1 MEAIFIYI
9 LKTSGLITV
18 FYLAYYFL
26 LRKETFFNGNRWF
39 LLTGLITSVVLPFIV
54 YTKTVWIAST
64 PTSDI
69 SNYQIY
75 TPQNDLDI
83 SLVDWNFA
91 LIAIYGIGFLALL
104 IKFAFDF
111 YSLNSVLKGKKIKQQ
126 ADFKFIDIKENIAP
140 FSYFDYIV
148 YNSSLY
154 SALELESIIEHE
166 KVHSEQN
173 HTIDVLVSRIFCIL
187 FWFNP
192 IIWLYKKSILQNLEF
207 IADSEAAQKISDKKA
222 YQYTLLKITTHE
234 NCVAITNHFF
244 QSLIKKRIIMLN
256 KNQSKKRNSWKYY
269 VVIPALA
276 AFVLLFQVEIIAKE
290 KGLSKK
296 ETLKVDPKEE
306 ITAVDIYKIKNSITD
321 QELKVMAETLK
332 QNHNIDAVFSDLKR
346 NSENLLK
353 AIKIEV
359 KKGSELAQTYLVNES
374 KAIKNCGIIVMT
386 YKNGSKK
393 VVFTTDN
400 KIDDKKIAEELKNE
414 PNNNSNTNASVFKT
428 TSTTTNGNNANIT
441 IKNNDED
448 AHDIT
453 IQSKD
458 GKNSDSNSSNFTSIK
473 IHKIAS
479 ANKVN
484 TDTKTETTIKVSSA
498 KKGNSKKSEQLII
511 IDGVIV
517 SDISLDELD
526 SQNIKSMS
534 VFKGSEAIAK
544 YGTQGENGVIEI
556 VTKK

>member
-9 LKTSGLITV
+9 VKTSGLITL

-26 LRKETFFNGNRWF
+26 LRKETFFNSNRWF

-54 YTKTVWIAST
+54 YTKIVWIAST
-64 PTSDI
+64 PTPDI
-69 SNYQIY
+69 NNYQIY
-75 TPQNDLDI
+75 TPQNNTDI
-83 SLVDWNFA
+83 ALVNWNFA
-91 LIAIYGIGFLALL
+91 LIAVYGVGFLALL

-154 SALELESIIEHE
+154 SDLELESIIEHE

-192 IIWLYKKSILQNLEF
+192 IVWLYKKSILQNLEF

-269 VVIPALA
+269 VVIPALV

-290 KGLSKK
+290 KESSNK

-306 ITAVDIYKIKNSITD
+306 ITSVDIYKIKNSVTD
-321 QELKVMAETLK
+321 QELKVMAEKLK

-353 AIKIEV
+353 TLKVEV
-359 KKGSELAQTYLVNES
+359 KRGSELAQTYLVNES
-374 KAIKNCGIIVMT
+374 KAIKNCGIIVVT

-400 KIDDKKIAEELKNE
+400 KIDDKKIAEELKNV
-414 PNNNSNTNASVFKT
+414 PNDDSNASVFKT
-428 TSTTTNGNNANIT
+428 TSTAASGNAIDIT
-441 IKNNDED
+441 IDKNAKNID
-448 AHDIT
+448 

-458 GKNSDSNSSNFTSIK
+458 DKNSDSNSSRFTSIK
-473 IHKIAS
+473 INKIAD

-484 TDTKTETTIKVSSA
+484 TDTKTETTIKVSSP
-498 KKGNSKKSEQLII
+498 KKENSKKSEQLII
-511 IDGVIV
+511 IDGVII
-517 SDISLDELD
+517 SDINLDELD
-526 SQNIKSMS
+526 PQNIKSMN
-534 VFKGSEAIAK
+534 VFKGPDAIAK

>member
-9 LKTSGLITV
+9 LKTSGLITL

-26 LRKETFFNGNRWF
+26 LRKETFFNSNRWF
-39 LLTGLITSVVLPFIV
+39 LLTGLITSVVLPLIV

-69 SNYQIY
+69 NNYQIY
-75 TPQNDLDI
+75 TPQNNPDI
-83 SLVDWNFA
+83 SLIDWNLA
-91 LIAIYGIGFLALL
+91 LITIYGIGFLALL

-111 YSLNSVLKGKKIKQQ
+111 YSLNLVLKGKKIKQQ

-192 IIWLYKKSILQNLEF
+192 IIWFYKKSILQNLEF

-256 KNQSKKRNSWKYY
+256 KNQSKKRNSCKYY
-269 VVIPALA
+269 VVIPALV

-290 KGLSKK
+290 KEPNNK

-306 ITAVDIYKIKNSITD
+306 ITGVDIYKIKNSVTD
-321 QELKVMAETLK
+321 QELKVMTEKLK

-353 AIKIEV
+353 TLKVEV
-359 KKGSELAQTYLVNES
+359 KRGSELAQTYLVNES
-374 KAIKNCGIIVMT
+374 KAIKNCGIIVVT

-400 KIDDKKIAEELKNE
+400 KIDDKKIADELKNV
-414 PNNNSNTNASVFKT
+414 PNDDSNSSIFKT
-428 TSTTTNGNNANIT
+428 TSTATSGNAIDIT
-441 IKNNDED
+441 IDKNAKNID
-448 AHDIT
+448 

-458 GKNSDSNSSNFTSIK
+458 NKNSDSNSSSFTSIK
-473 IHKIAS
+473 INKIAD

-484 TDTKTETTIKVSSA
+484 TDTKTETTIKVSSP

-534 VFKGSEAIAK
+534 VFKGPDAIAK

>member
-9 LKTSGLITV
+9 LKTSGLITL

-26 LRKETFFNGNRWF
+26 LRKETFFNSNRWF

-64 PTSDI
+64 PTSYI
-69 SNYQIY
+69 NNYQIY
-75 TPQNDLDI
+75 TPQNNPDV

-111 YSLNSVLKGKKIKQQ
+111 YSLNSVLKGQKIKQQ

-154 SALELESIIEHE
+154 SDLELKSIIEHE

-192 IIWLYKKSILQNLEF
+192 IVWLYKKSILQNLEF

-269 VVIPALA
+269 VVIPALV

-290 KGLSKK
+290 KESIKN
-296 ETLKVDPKEE
+296 ETLKTDPIEE
-306 ITAVDIYKIKNSITD
+306 ITDVDIYKIKNSATD
-321 QELKVMAETLK
+321 QELKVMAEKLK
-332 QNHNIDAVFSDLKR
+332 QNHNIDAVFSDLER

-353 AIKIEV
+353 AIRIEV
-359 KKGSELAQTYLVNES
+359 KRGSELNQTFLLNES
-374 KAIKNCGIIVMT
+374 KAIKNCGIIVTT

-393 VVFTTDN
+393 VAFTTD
-400 KIDDKKIAEELKNE
+400 KKVEDKKRAKELKNE
-414 PNNNSNTNASVFKT
+414 PKNNKSSSVFTT
-428 TSTTTNGNNANIT
+428 TSTTTSDNNVAIT
-441 IKNNDED
+441 INNDDKD
-448 AHDIT
+448 AHDIA
-453 IQSKD
+453 IQL
-458 GKNSDSNSSNFTSIK
+458 KNDENANSSSFTSIK
-473 IHKIAS
+473 INKN
-479 ANKVN
+479 ANSTKAN
-484 TDTKTETTIKVSSA
+484 TDTKTETTIKISSP

-511 IDGVIV
+511 IDGIIV

-526 SQNIKSMS
+526 SKNIKSMS
-534 VFKGSEAIAK
+534 VYKGPDAIAK